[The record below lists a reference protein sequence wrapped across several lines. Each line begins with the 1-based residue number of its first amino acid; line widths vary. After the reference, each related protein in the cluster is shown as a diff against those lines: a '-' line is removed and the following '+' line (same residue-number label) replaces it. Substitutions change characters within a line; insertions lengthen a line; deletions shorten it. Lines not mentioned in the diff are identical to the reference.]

1 MKRLTL
7 GVAVVA
13 AGMTF
18 AGTAR
23 AQFVVS
29 DPTNLVQNTLQ
40 AASAIATAADLLSML
55 TMMTAAAT
63 ITALSSKQDYPK
75 QNQLGDQLFDPKTP
89 ASTTAS
95 KIVLDEDRKVTGTD
109 ASGELLKQQITG
121 SANLAGIAA
130 ANLDALEKEKPDNPK
145 VLPNLK
151 KAMDEVVQE
160 TGDTKRAVKEVN
172 KATLLVALGLAQLAD
187 QDRTEAAAL
196 RRERAK
202 TALIFA
208 K

>member
-63 ITALSSKQDYPK
+63 ITALSSKQDYPN